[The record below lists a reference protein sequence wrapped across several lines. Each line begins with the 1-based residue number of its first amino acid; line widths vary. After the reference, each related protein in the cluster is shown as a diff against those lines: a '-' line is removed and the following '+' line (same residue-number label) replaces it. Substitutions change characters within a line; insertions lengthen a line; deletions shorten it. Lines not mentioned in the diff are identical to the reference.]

1 MGDTRNF
8 NMNAYCFIRTQ
19 IQNRTVVTQKLRL
32 LMKPTSLT
40 RFFVIT
46 AFLLVSAPSFAQI
59 LVNPPEPADN
69 PNLPGNSAWTAICA
83 GVGGFNQYYTRVSWA
98 GTANPDN
105 EFILELS
112 DANGDFSNAVEL
124 GRAGDQNANNPK
136 EFDMEFSIP
145 TDTRGDGYKLRVRS
159 TSPVHQAES
168 DDAYN
173 MYYMDVTTNLN
184 ISQAGDGNPPG
195 NICSPDPITLQVDN
209 IANPETYQYIWYR
222 SGTELTSQTG
232 HTLNVTQSGMYQA
245 FVDYGDFCTGSGNTD
260 SNIVTVTIGS
270 TGPGIGI
277 NPPSRT
283 ALCAGDTETLT
294 IDTTDPSWS
303 YQWYQ
308 DNTIIAGATGTSYTV
323 DAGNT
328 GFEGDYQVEISG
340 VGICT
345 QRSNA
350 VTITN
355 ADNFTATR
363 DNPANMVILP
373 SGPETLSVT
382 TNAVSPTY
390 QWYRNGAII
399 SGATNSTLDIT
410 QEGTY
415 FVAVTQTGGTCPGTV
430 RNSENT
436 VAVVPA
442 SFEIVADY
450 SGSYTPCVN
459 TDVVLEVA
467 TIEAITD
474 DGTRIDV
481 TSQLRSAFAYQ
492 WQKDGSDVT
501 GATSQ
506 SISLTDVAENGDY
519 QVNATIS
526 AYNETSNSLTVRLL
540 TSETVSITSSST
552 VYCNSSDAIT
562 IDTATD
568 LTSETFRWER
578 DGSSVNTTDSSLTVT
593 EPGTYRLVLD
603 RNGCDLISNEIAIS
617 PLNSDLI
624 SFDVDGDVIFPEGS
638 SQTVRASG
646 GDSYQWFDSSNVLVS
661 SDDTM
666 TFTEEGDFLLVATI
680 ANCEVS
686 RNIRAS
692 YLDLFNVPNVITP
705 NGDGANDQWVIP
717 NSYSNKND
725 VTVTIYN
732 TNGEELFNQ
741 TNYQNNWPGSTMT
754 FQKQNM
760 VFYYVIKNANETL
773 KQGTITVI
781 R

>member
-1 MGDTRNF
+1 MKSTR
-8 NMNAYCFIRTQ
+8 
-19 IQNRTVVTQKLRL
+19 
-32 LMKPTSLT
+32 LT
-40 RFFVIT
+40 RFFITT
-46 AFLLVSAPSFAQI
+46 AFFLIALQSFSQI

-98 GTANPDN
+98 GTANTDN

-124 GRAGDQNANNPK
+124 GRAGDQNTNNPK

-173 MYYMDVTTNLN
+173 MYYMDVTSNLN

-277 NPPSRT
+277 NPPSQT
-283 ALCAGDTETLT
+283 ALCVGDTETLT

-303 YQWYQ
+303 YRWYQ
-308 DNTIIAGATGTSYTV
+308 NNTVIAGATGTSFTV
-323 DAGNT
+323 DASVV
-328 GFEGDYQVEISG
+328 GFEGDYQVEISAP
-340 VGICT
+340 GICT
-345 QRSNA
+345 QRSNP
-350 VTITN
+350 VTMTN
-355 ADNFTATR
+355 ADNFTVTR
-363 DNPANMVILP
+363 DNPSNIVILP
-373 SGPETLSVT
+373 SSPETLSVT

-390 QWYRNGAII
+390 QWFRDGGAIG
-399 SGATNSTLDIT
+399 GATGSTLDIT
-410 QEGTY
+410 QAGTY
-415 FVAVTQTGGTCPGTV
+415 FVEVTQAGGTCPGTV

-450 SGSYTPCVN
+450 SGTYTACVN
-459 TDVVLEVA
+459 TDVVLQVE
-467 TIEAITD
+467 TINAVTD
-474 DGTRIDV
+474 DGSTIDV
-481 TSQLRSAFAYQ
+481 TSQLESSFTYQ
-492 WQKDGSDVT
+492 WQKDGVDVA

-506 SISLTDVAENGDY
+506 SISLADTSENGVY
-519 QVNATIS
+519 LVNASINP
-526 AYNETSNSLTVRLL
+526 YNETSNTLTVQLL
-540 TSETVSITSSST
+540 TNETLTISSTNT
-552 VYCNSSDAIT
+552 VYCNSSDVIT
-562 IDTATD
+562 ISTATD
-568 LTSETFRWER
+568 LSTETFRWEW
-578 DGSSVNTTDSSLTVT
+578 DGTSVSTSDTGLTVT

-603 RNGCDLISNEIAIS
+603 RNGCDLISNEIAIT
-617 PLNSDLI
+617 PLDSDLI

-646 GDSYQWFDSSNVLVS
+646 GSSYQWFDSENNLVS
-661 SDDTM
+661 SDETM
-666 TFTEEGDFLLVATI
+666 TFTEEGDFLLIATI
-680 ANCEVS
+680 DNCEVS
-686 RNIRAS
+686 RPIRAS

-754 FQKQNM
+754 FAKQNM
-760 VFYYVIKNANETL
+760 VFYYVIKDTNETL